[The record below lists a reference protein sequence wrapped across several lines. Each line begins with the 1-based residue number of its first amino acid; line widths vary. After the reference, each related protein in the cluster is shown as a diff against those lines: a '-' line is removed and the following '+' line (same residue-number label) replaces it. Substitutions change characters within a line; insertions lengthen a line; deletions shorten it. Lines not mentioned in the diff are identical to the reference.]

1 MAEPS
6 RVKGRRLGDSVTGRY
21 VLDSRFALRRASP
34 SAQNP
39 VTGIARLDYA
49 QPDLRENRVAM
60 DMRQLDALLNED
72 EGPALDFKRDQ
83 YPFEDATDEQ
93 KSEFVKDILAF
104 ANAWRRSN
112 AHILVGVEEVKGGRS
127 IPVGVRSHLD
137 DANLQQFVNSKTN
150 RKVDFRYECA
160 MIDGVGIGVVCIPLQ
175 ERPSYLTK
183 RYGKLAENTVYIRRG
198 SSTDTAKPDEIADMG
213 EAREA
218 RKVDLAPRIVMEKQ
232 FLDFHF
238 IWPHPAGLNGGPVF
252 LARKNWQDK
261 APSIPLFSIQNF
273 GTSPALDVTVVF
285 ELDDN
290 NADLSVPSEWQE
302 CGLSVSRSPPV
313 GGDGVLSLM
322 YYNSGGTGV
331 GIPLYRRWACELPNL
346 SPGSP
351 RAVELPNFI
360 ANRLLLRGLQHG
372 HLCELGQ
379 DRELTL
385 WARIRCRSMD
395 GEKHEAA
402 FRWGVR
408 PFSYRP
414 AKPIEVYGHCREL
427 PLLGGP
433 REPPIA

>member
-1 MAEPS
+1 
-6 RVKGRRLGDSVTGRY
+6 
-21 VLDSRFALRRASP
+21 
-34 SAQNP
+34 
-39 VTGIARLDYA
+39 
-49 QPDLRENRVAM
+49 M
-60 DMRQLDALLNED
+60 DTRQLDALLSED
-72 EGPALDFKRDQ
+72 EGTALDFKRDQ

-93 KSEFVKDILAF
+93 KSEFLKDILAF

-112 AHILVGVEEVKGGRS
+112 AYILVGVEEVKGGRS

-160 MIDGVGIGVVCIPLQ
+160 VIDGVDIGVVCIPLQ

-183 RYGKLAENTVYIRRG
+183 RYAKLAENTVYIRRG
-198 SSTDTAKPDEIADMG
+198 SSTDTAKPDEIANMG

-218 RKVDLAPRIVMEKQ
+218 RKTDLAPRIVMEKQ
-232 FLDFHF
+232 FLDLHF

-252 LARKNWQDK
+252 LARKHWQDK
-261 APSIPLFSIQNF
+261 APSTPLFSIQNF

-285 ELDDN
+285 ELDDD

-302 CGLSVSRSPPV
+302 YGLSVSQSPPV
-313 GGDGVLSLM
+313 GNAGVLSLM
-322 YYNSGGTGV
+322 YGNSGGTGV

-360 ANRLLLRGLQHG
+360 ANRLLLRGLQLG
-372 HLCELGQ
+372 HLCYPGQ
-379 DRELTL
+379 NRELTM
-385 WARIRCRSMD
+385 WARISCHSMD

-402 FRWGVR
+402 FRWGVS
-408 PFSYRP
+408 PFSYGP
-414 AKPIEVYGHCREL
+414 AKPVEVYCNCREL

-433 REPPIA
+433 PEPPVV